1 MSAKEASAPA
11 AMAEKPSAPAA
22 MAEKP
27 VYPFNKPPGPIQKPP
42 GYANNSQPKP
52 KGQISRPPYPV
63 YRPRAGR
70 SRASKRNV
78 CCSCCIW
85 LSIVV
90 LFLLLL
96 LGIAGVILYFIYRPQ
111 VPHFSVKTL
120 QIPRL
125 TVTTSKSG
133 DTTLNTQVTV
143 DVEATNPNKAVT
155 FFYEES
161 KVSVAMDKVSLGEGT
176 FPAFFHGEKNT
187 TALKISNVKAMNTA
201 IDQGDGNSLKLKYT
215 QKKLKLKV
223 QLDTHVR
230 IKISKFKTGKIK
242 LTVQCNGVPVAKSTT
257 EEANTKCKLDFFKFK
272 WFPFK

>member
-1 MSAKEASAPA
+1 MSAKEASAPV
-11 AMAEKPSAPAA
+11 A

-42 GYANNSQPKP
+42 GYANNSQPKA
-52 KGQISRPPYPV
+52 KGQISRPPFPV
-63 YRPRAGR
+63 YRPARGRRAR
-70 SRASKRNV
+70 KRNV

-90 LFLLLL
+90 FFLLLL
-96 LGIAGVILYFIYRPQ
+96 LGIAGVIVYFIYRPQ
-111 VPHFSVKTL
+111 EPYFSVKTL

-133 DTTLNTQVTV
+133 DTSLNTQVTV

-155 FFYEES
+155 FFYDES
-161 KVSVAMDKVSLGEGT
+161 KVSVAMDKVSLGELGT
-176 FPAFFHGEKNT
+176 FPAFFHGDKNT
-187 TALKISNVKAMNTA
+187 TALKLSNVKATNTA
-201 IDQGDGNSLKLKYT
+201 IDQADGNSLKLKYT
-215 QKKLKLKV
+215 QKTLKLKV
-223 QLDTHVR
+223 ELDTHVR

-242 LTVQCNGVPVAKSTT
+242 LTVQCNGVSVAKTT
-257 EEANTKCKLDFFKFK
+257 AEEANTKCKLDFFQFK